1 MITSYFLKVY
11 CKQYFRDNCQK
22 SKCFCPNSKKIIWV
36 SVKCNFKIDISSQST
51 NLSDFEKKQ
60 NDSGGMRGTLIS
72 PAGTGLWKNYSFIYL
87 NDQLKAEL
95 TVCRTFSPKPEPDAL
110 LCIREYARDAFS
122 KPIIAE
128 ENFFF
133 YRICCFYDCSL

>member
-1 MITSYFLKVY
+1 M
-11 CKQYFRDNCQK
+11 N
-22 SKCFCPNSKKIIWV
+22 
-36 SVKCNFKIDISSQST
+36 
-51 NLSDFEKKQ
+51 
-60 NDSGGMRGTLIS
+60 RGTLIS

-95 TVCRTFSPKPEPDAL
+95 TVCRTFRPKPEPDAL
-110 LCIREYARDAFS
+110 FCIREYARDAFS

-133 YRICCFYDCSL
+133 YRICCFMIAAFNACDSDSIEIIARNAIHKVI